1 MKIIHRNDAVHTP
14 GTRDAA
20 LRRLARANR
29 WLIAGSAALTG
40 ILTDV
45 AANAFSGHTVSTGK
59 RAHPHR
65 EHKPLSPPRQAPKP
79 ATTQQ
84 EAPPPAAAT
93 QPAET
98 PAPSEATP
106 APAEE
111 APAPVEE
118 TPRPEAHEASPP
130 PPEEHPEA
138 VVSGGS

>member
-1 MKIIHRNDAVHTP
+1 MKIIHRNEAVHTP

-40 ILTDV
+40 VLTDV
-45 AANAFSGHTVSTGK
+45 AANAFSGHTVSSAK
-59 RAHPHR
+59 RTHPHSR
-65 EHKPLSPPRQAPKP
+65 HKPLSPPGRAPKP
-79 ATTQQ
+79 AATQQ
-84 EAPPPAAAT
+84 EASPPAAT

-98 PAPSEATP
+98 PAPGEATP

-118 TPRPEAHEASPP
+118 APHSEVHEASPP
-130 PPEEHPEA
+130 PEERSEPA
-138 VVSGGS
+138 VSGGS